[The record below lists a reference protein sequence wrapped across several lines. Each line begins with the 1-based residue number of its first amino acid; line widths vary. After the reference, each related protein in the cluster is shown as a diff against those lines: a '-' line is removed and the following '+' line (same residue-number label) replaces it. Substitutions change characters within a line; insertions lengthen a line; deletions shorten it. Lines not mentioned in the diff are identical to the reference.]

1 MEKEKVTYKGI
12 SAERQ
17 LAIHLAY
24 EGLENKES
32 FTVEEAACLLVT
44 TPIAVRQA
52 VRRGDLKG
60 QIVNHRVICIS
71 RQALLDW
78 LRAIN

>member
-1 MEKEKVTYKGI
+1 MEKDNITYNEI
-12 SAERQ
+12 NPER

-24 EGLENKES
+24 QGLENKES
-32 FTVEEAACLLVT
+32 FTVEEAACLLLT
-44 TPIAVRQA
+44 SPIVVRQA

-78 LRAIN
+78 LRGIN

>member
-1 MEKEKVTYKGI
+1 MEHDKATYTGI
-12 SAERQ
+12 SPERL
-17 LAIHLAY
+17 LAIHLAF

-52 VRRGDLKG
+52 VRRGALKG

-71 RQALLDW
+71 RQAILDW
-78 LRAIN
+78 LRSTN

>member
-1 MEKEKVTYKGI
+1 MEEGKVNYKNS
-12 SAERQ
+12 SAER

-32 FTVEEAACLLVT
+32 FTVQEAANLLLT
-44 TPIAVRQA
+44 SPIAVRQA

-60 QIVNHRVICIS
+60 RIVNHRVICIS
-71 RQALLDW
+71 RQALLNW
-78 LRAIN
+78 LRTTD